1 MFVYGAVI
9 AFLLLSALAGVA
21 MLVVSVKKPFKR
33 EESGSES
40 SEVFVSSSLVRHVDE
55 VIDYDD
61 VKDGIIYRR
70 GRCYGLARV
79 EGVNFSVMSQEEQNA
94 REAAVIEIF
103 NGIDYPFQ
111 FITTTTVADTT
122 SAAQEIAAMASMLK
136 ESPLKRYM
144 TCYAGALL
152 QMKQERRV
160 LSQQTYM
167 VISSDGSDGPPEKV
181 IRERMRILQSGFMER
196 VGIYLTPLLK
206 TEEVLNAIQQIV
218 LPDQL
223 VTVQERVAKGVCAPI
238 HFSNR
243 DVVESVGAEEV
254 EYVQA

>member
-1 MFVYGAVI
+1 MFAYAAVI
-9 AFLLLSALAGVA
+9 VFLFVAALGGVA
-21 MLVVSVKKPFKR
+21 TLLILNKR
-33 EESGSES
+33 PLKVERDVNEGFRPLSE
-40 SEVFVSSSLVRHVDE
+40 VRHVDE

-61 VKDGIIYRR
+61 VKDGIIYRK

-111 FITTTTVADTT
+111 FITTTVVADTT

-136 ESPLKRYM
+136 ECSLKRYM
-144 TCYAGALL
+144 TCYAGVLQ

-167 VISSDGSDGPPEKV
+167 VISSDGGDGPPKKV
-181 IRERMRILQSGFMER
+181 IRERMRILQSALMER
-196 VGIYLTPLLK
+196 VGIYLTPLLT
-206 TEEVLNAIQQIV
+206 TEEVLSAIQQVV

-223 VTVQERVAKGVCAPI
+223 VTVQERIAGGVCAPI
-238 HFSNR
+238 HFSHR
-243 DVVESVGAEEV
+243 DFTGGAEEV
-254 EYVQA
+254 KSEYVQA